1 MQEPVSDG
9 SADLDQLR
17 AELLR
22 LKIKRSETE
31 DLDIRKALEERI
43 TMLAT
48 QIATLKAAAP
58 PEEIEIPIEPAT
70 PEQIAQADQL
80 IREAR
85 VQKMRKNLQA
95 STDLL
100 KKASE
105 IAPGAP
111 AVLEALG
118 DDLMERRRLNEA
130 AKAYKQAVRFDPT
143 NVGLER
149 KYAMAVM
156 GMSHAGSIEE
166 QLRANL
172 SGDGPSDSM
181 VSPKAAMILNLFV
194 PGLGQVV
201 LGRPVGYAL
210 IAVWVVCLV
219 WVNFRIQDVYLLMG
233 TVSGSTKTPN
243 LTVLIP
249 LFIMAVIFI
258 GSIASLGTSRGPRRP
273 KRIDHPTP
281 PVNLPYD

>member
-130 AKAYKQAVRFDPT
+130 ANAYKQAVRFDPT

-149 KYAMAVM
+149 KHAMAVM
-156 GMSHAGSIEE
+156 GIVW
-166 QLRANL
+166 
-172 SGDGPSDSM
+172 P
-181 VSPKAAMILNLFV
+181 ILGYTIAFGEGGNSFIG
-194 PGLGQVV
+194 GLGN
-201 LGRPVGYAL
+201 A
-210 IAVWVVCLV
+210 
-219 WVNFRIQDVYLLMG
+219 FRHFTG
-233 TVSGSTKTPN
+233 HCGHRGASPAPSTVPSQ
-243 LTVLIP
+243 
-249 LFIMAVIFI
+249 
-258 GSIASLGTSRGPRRP
+258 RR
-273 KRIDHPTP
+273 
-281 PVNLPYD
+281 